1 MSYKNEM
8 KRLCLVL
15 LQKQIQTLKVYR
27 RYRKF
32 DRSEI
37 SRRSYFLG
45 NFIAELL
52 PHIVKT
58 NTATGLRVGH

>member
-8 KRLCLVL
+8 CLVL
-15 LQKQIQTLKVYR
+15 LQKQIQTLKVHR

-37 SRRSYFLG
+37 SRSSYFLG
-45 NFIAELL
+45 NFIAEFL